1 LPQIFN
7 PGHRPS
13 APLYPDEL
21 VYCSVDDVANFL
33 QLPLPDPIL
42 LADDSSI
49 DGSDLKLPIS
59 GANYRRWKIE
69 ADTSITVYDNSD
81 ALGKTYTV
89 SSVESAGSGNVNIVV
104 PVIGAESFT
113 TADSAQIQINS
124 AFTNSKERGLTKSQV
139 ETLILEKQDYIDT
152 VCRMAWRPYL
162 VSEEYQ
168 NFTTFKPYRRRYY
181 TDYVG
186 AVYLRNRSV
195 QRILRL
201 SVWQGDKYREL
212 GSSNVQMEI
221 AKPHDLDS
229 ESIFIC
235 PGVAYQATLAQG
247 TASNQWDGRFGAK
260 TIAEQIANLIN
271 KDTATGKAAVSFG
284 NLQENG
290 KTLNVSDEILAT
302 SNSDEGDGIVF
313 LSSMRSTEEGVDTT
327 VAVTNPDAM
336 VLSEGTLITGTIA
349 TVAGEVAT
357 LSITDG
363 GTGYSDGSNI
373 NTTTTGEGTGLRVN
387 ISTTAGVIT
396 GLTIQH
402 AGEDYHTGDT
412 VTVTGGGG
420 DATLT
425 IETIGDAT
433 HFHTKT
439 TDTGWSD
446 APALFYYTKGGTT
459 YVARCSHAGS
469 DYQFNIDEELVAG
482 FASNLAVD
490 DEIKQTRF
498 KTDVIDEAR
507 QKDWW
512 SMEDN
517 GAIMF
522 NNQYPFYENHSLKV
536 SYIYGERYLD
546 KVIKEACIK
555 LVCMDIYLTDD
566 YTVLF
571 PEGTS
576 NIDLNSKVQ
585 KLDEEV
591 KRMLIPY
598 QESIIVAGMGG

>member
-1 LPQIFN
+1 MPEIFN
-7 PGHRPS
+7 PGHRPT
-13 APLYPDEL
+13 APLFPEEL

-33 QLPLPDPIL
+33 QIPLPDPVAL
-42 LADDSSI
+42 SGNSSI
-49 DGSDLKLPIS
+49 VGSNLKLPIS

-69 ADTSITVYDNSD
+69 ADVSITVYDDAD

-89 SSVESAGSGNVNIVV
+89 TSVESAGSGGNVNVIVTK
-104 PVIGAESFT
+104 IGAESFT
-113 TADSAQIQINS
+113 TANNAKIQVNS
-124 AFTNSKERGLTKSQV
+124 AFTNSNERGLKKSQV
-139 ETLILEKQDYIDT
+139 EALIREKQDYIDT
-152 VCRMAWRPYL
+152 VCRMSWRPYL
-162 VSEEYQ
+162 VTDEYQ

-201 SVWQGDKYREL
+201 SIWQGDKYREL
-212 GSSNVQMEI
+212 GSSIIKVLVTSTSLG
-221 AKPHDLDS
+221 ASDKL
-229 ESIFIC
+229 FLC
-235 PGVAYQATLAQG
+235 PGVG
-247 TASNQWDGRFGAK
+247 HVASLTRGKTSTTWDGDFGDK
-260 TIAEQIANLIN
+260 TTAQNIANLIN
-271 KDTATGKAAVSFG
+271 KDMATSRGDIPIG
-284 NLQENG
+284 TLQENS
-290 KTLNVSDEILAT
+290 KQLNVDNEFLAT
-302 SNSDEGDGIVF
+302 ANSDEGDGVVMI
-313 LSSMRSTEEGVDTT
+313 SSMRSTEEGEDC
-327 VAVTNPDAM
+327 
-336 VLSEGTLITGTIA
+336 TIA
-349 TVAGEVAT
+349 TDNPNAFTFALMSDPSSEIV
-357 LSITDG
+357 SI
-363 GTGYSDGSNI
+363 DGS
-373 NTTTTGEGTGLRVN
+373 TF
-387 ISTTAGVIT
+387 
-396 GLTIQH
+396 
-402 AGEDYHTGDT
+402 T
-412 VTVTGGGG
+412 VT
-420 DATLT
+420 DASTFSLRQ
-425 IETIGDAT
+425 GLV
-433 HFHTKT
+433 F
-439 TDTGWSD
+439 
-446 APALFYYTKGGTT
+446 YTKSGTT
-459 YVARCSHAGS
+459 YVARCSRVS
-469 DYQFNIDEELVAG
+469 NTFTVQEELIAG
-482 FASNLAVD
+482 FTSNLATSIT
-490 DEIKQTRF
+490 IKQLRL

-522 NNQYPFYENHSLKV
+522 NNQYPFYENHAIKV

>member
-1 LPQIFN
+1 LPQTFN

-13 APLYPDEL
+13 APLHPDEL
-21 VYCSVDDVANFL
+21 VYCTVDDVANFL
-33 QLPLPDPIL
+33 QLPLPDPIAL
-42 LADDSSI
+42 SADSTVSGDE
-49 DGSDLKLPIS
+49 LELPIT

-69 ADTSITVYDNSD
+69 KDTSILVYDD
-81 ALGKTYTV
+81 ADAIGKTYTV
-89 SSVESAGSGNVNIVV
+89 LRVESGGSGNVNVIVTQ
-104 PVIGAESFT
+104 ADSESFT
-113 TADSAQIQINS
+113 TANNAYIQINS

-139 ETLILEKQDYIDT
+139 ESLIREKQDYIDQM
-152 VCRMAWRPYL
+152 CRMSWRPYL
-162 VSEEYQ
+162 VADEYQ

-212 GSSNVQMEI
+212 GSSVIKI
-221 AKPHDLDS
+221 AVKSVEMGAGDKL
-229 ESIFIC
+229 FLC
-235 PGVAYQATLAQG
+235 PAVAHTATLTRG
-247 TASNQWDGRFGAK
+247 KTSTTWDGDFGDK
-260 TIAEQIANLIN
+260 TTAQNIVNLIN
-271 KDTATGKAAVSFG
+271 KDKSTNRGDIAIGT
-284 NLQENG
+284 LQENS
-290 KTLNVSDEILAT
+290 KQLNVDDEFLAT
-302 SNSDEGDGIVF
+302 ANSDEGDGIVM
-313 LSSMRSTEEGVDTT
+313 LSSMRSTEEGEDITIAT
-327 VAVTNPDAM
+327 NNPDAFEFSLGHTHSSKIQS
-336 VLSEGTLITGTIA
+336 VSGSTFTVIDASSFTRREGL
-349 TVAGEVAT
+349 VF
-357 LSITDG
+357 
-363 GTGYSDGSNI
+363 Y
-373 NTTTTGEGTGLRVN
+373 TT
-387 ISTTAGVIT
+387 
-396 GLTIQH
+396 
-402 AGEDYHTGDT
+402 
-412 VTVTGGGG
+412 
-420 DATLT
+420 
-425 IETIGDAT
+425 
-433 HFHTKT
+433 
-439 TDTGWSD
+439 
-446 APALFYYTKGGTT
+446 GGTT
-459 YVARCSHAGS
+459 YVARCTRS
-469 DYQFNIDEELVAG
+469 DDTFTIQDELVTG
-482 FASNLAVD
+482 FETNLANNIEV
-490 DEIKQTRF
+490 KQLRL

-512 SMEDN
+512 AMEDN

>member
-1 LPQIFN
+1 MPQIFN

-13 APLYPDEL
+13 APLFPDEL

-33 QLPLPDPIL
+33 QLPLPDPVAL
-42 LADDSSI
+42 SDNSSI
-49 DGSDLKLPIS
+49 VSTELKLPVT

-69 ADTSITVYDNSD
+69 AQTSITVYDDND

-89 SSVESAGSGNVNIVV
+89 SRVESAGGGNVNVV
-104 PVIGAESFT
+104 VTAIGAESFT
-113 TADSAQIQINS
+113 TAANANIQINS
-124 AFTNSKERGLTKSQV
+124 ALTNSKERGLTKSQV
-139 ETLILEKQDYIDT
+139 ESLIREKQDYIDT
-152 VCRMAWRPYL
+152 VCRMAWRPHL
-162 VSEEYQ
+162 VADEYQ

-212 GSSNVQMEI
+212 GSSVIKI
-221 AKPHDLDS
+221 AVKSVEMGANDALYL
-229 ESIFIC
+229 C
-235 PGVAYQATLAQG
+235 PGVAHTATLDRG
-247 TASNQWDGRFGAK
+247 KNSHHWDGDFGDK
-260 TIAEQIANLIN
+260 TTAQNIANLIN
-271 KDTATGKAAVSFG
+271 KDTATSRSSVSIG
-284 NLQENG
+284 NLKENQ
-290 KTLNVSDEILAT
+290 KSLHVHDEFLAT
-302 SNSDEGDGIVF
+302 ANSDEGDGVVM
-313 LSSMRSTEEGVDTT
+313 LSSMRSTEEGED
-327 VAVTNPDAM
+327 
-336 VLSEGTLITGTIA
+336 ITIA
-349 TVAGEVAT
+349 TNNPNAFEFSLGHNP
-357 LSITDG
+357 S
-363 GTGYSDGSNI
+363 SK
-373 NTTTTGEGTGLRVN
+373 
-387 ISTTAGVIT
+387 IT
-396 GLTIQH
+396 GVSGSTF
-402 AGEDYHTGDT
+402 T
-412 VTVTGGGG
+412 V
-420 DATLT
+420 
-425 IETIGDAT
+425 
-433 HFHTKT
+433 
-439 TDTGWSD
+439 SD
-446 APALFYYTKGGTT
+446 ASSFTKREGLVFYTTGGTT
-459 YVARCSHAGS
+459 YVARCTRS
-469 DYQFNIDEELVAG
+469 DNTFTIQDELVAG
-482 FASNLAVD
+482 FETNLATDIEV
-490 DEIKQTRF
+490 KQLRL

-576 NIDLNSKVQ
+576 NIDLNAKVQ

>member
-1 LPQIFN
+1 MPQIFN

-13 APLYPDEL
+13 SPLYPDEL

-33 QLPLPDPIL
+33 QLPLPDPIS

-49 DGSDLKLPIS
+49 DGSNLKLPIS

-69 ADTSITVYDNSD
+69 ADTSITVYDNAD

-104 PVIGAESFT
+104 PVVGAESFT
-113 TADSAQIQINS
+113 TANSAQIQINS

-139 ETLILEKQDYIDT
+139 ETLIREKQDYIDT

-162 VSEEYQ
+162 VSDEYQ

-186 AVYLRNRSV
+186 AVYLRNRSI

-212 GSSNVQMEI
+212 GSSVIKI
-221 AKPHDLDS
+221 AVKSVEMGASDKL
-229 ESIFIC
+229 FIC
-235 PGVAYQATLAQG
+235 PGVAHTATLQRG
-247 TASNQWDGRFGAK
+247 KTSTTWDGDFGDK
-260 TIAEQIANLIN
+260 TTAQNIANLIN
-271 KDTATGKAAVSFG
+271 KDKATSRGDIAIG
-284 NLQENG
+284 TLQENS
-290 KTLNVSDEILAT
+290 KQLNVDDEFLAT
-302 SNSDEGDGIVF
+302 ANSDEGDGIVM
-313 LSSMRSTEEGVDTT
+313 LSSMRSTEEGED
-327 VAVTNPDAM
+327 
-336 VLSEGTLITGTIA
+336 ITIA
-349 TVAGEVAT
+349 TNNPNAFDFS
-357 LSITDG
+357 L
-363 GTGYSDGSNI
+363 GYDSS
-373 NTTTTGEGTGLRVN
+373 
-387 ISTTAGVIT
+387 SKIT
-396 GLTIQH
+396 GVSGSTF
-402 AGEDYHTGDT
+402 T
-412 VTVTGGGG
+412 V
-420 DATLT
+420 
-425 IETIGDAT
+425 
-433 HFHTKT
+433 
-439 TDTGWSD
+439 SD
-446 APALFYYTKGGTT
+446 ASSFTKREGLVFYTTGGTT
-459 YVARCSHAGS
+459 YVARCTRS
-469 DYQFNIDEELVAG
+469 DNTFTIQDELVAD
-482 FASNLAVD
+482 FETNLATDIEV
-490 DEIKQTRF
+490 KQLRL

>member
-1 LPQIFN
+1 MPQTFN

-13 APLYPDEL
+13 SPLHPDEL

-33 QLPLPDPIL
+33 QLPLPDPVAL
-42 LADDSSI
+42 SGDSTI
-49 DGSDLKLPIS
+49 VGSELKLPIT

-69 ADTSITVYDNSD
+69 AETSITVYDDAD

-89 SSVESAGSGNVNIVV
+89 SSVESAGGGNVNIVV

-113 TADSAQIQINS
+113 TANSAQIQVNS

-139 ETLILEKQDYIDT
+139 ETLIREKQDYIDT
-152 VCRMAWRPYL
+152 VCRMAWRPHL
-162 VSEEYQ
+162 VADEYQ

-212 GSSNVQMEI
+212 GSSVIKI
-221 AKPHDLDS
+221 AVKSVEMGSNDAL
-229 ESIFIC
+229 FIC
-235 PGVAYQATLAQG
+235 PGVAHAATLNRG
-247 TASNQWDGRFGAK
+247 KNSHQWDGDFGDK
-260 TIAEQIANLIN
+260 TTAQNIADLIN
-271 KDTATGKAAVSFG
+271 KDKATSRSSVAIGTLKEHQK
-284 NLQENG
+284 N
-290 KTLNVSDEILAT
+290 LNVHDEFLAT
-302 SNSDEGDGIVF
+302 ANSDEGDGIVM
-313 LSSMRSTEEGVDTT
+313 LSSMRSTEEGED
-327 VAVTNPDAM
+327 
-336 VLSEGTLITGTIA
+336 ITIA
-349 TVAGEVAT
+349 TNNPNAFEFSLGQDVQST
-357 LSITDG
+357 ITNVSG
-363 GTGYSDGSNI
+363 SDF
-373 NTTTTGEGTGLRVN
+373 
-387 ISTTAGVIT
+387 
-396 GLTIQH
+396 
-402 AGEDYHTGDT
+402 T
-412 VTVTGGGG
+412 V
-420 DATLT
+420 
-425 IETIGDAT
+425 
-433 HFHTKT
+433 
-439 TDTGWSD
+439 SD
-446 APALFYYTKGGTT
+446 ASSFTKREGLVFYTTGGTT
-459 YVARCSHAGS
+459 YVARCSRVGNVFTVNDDMTAGMAT
-469 DYQFNIDEELVAG
+469 FVA
-482 FASNLAVD
+482 NLANDLVV
-490 DEIKQTRF
+490 KQLRL